1 MFQHIGRNLRTA
13 LDRHDVATE
22 SASSAPSDPV
32 TEDGEIEFV
41 AYALD
46 CVLSGRLR
54 MDDVRLS
61 DMLNGQTE
69 YVLHDVSV
77 ERLDGGEPMTVDEI
91 TVARD
96 EVYMVHASGP
106 RGDVSRR
113 HRTAPQHVAL
123 NMGPYQVRG
132 FFHALPGTDPA
143 TSIRRRK
150 AMVPLTNARIE
161 YEIATDHCEVRVD
174 ALIVNRE
181 LMDWLREVEPDRME
195 FPLAP
200 QILVTQRK

>member
-1 MFQHIGRNLRTA
+1 MLQHIGRNLRTA
-13 LDRHDVATE
+13 LDRQDGASAHTSSPPAEAATP
-22 SASSAPSDPV
+22 AD
-32 TEDGEIEFV
+32 EIDFV
-41 AYALD
+41 AYAQD

-61 DMLNGQTE
+61 DMLNAQTE
-69 YVLHDVSV
+69 YVLTDVSV
-77 ERLDGGEPMTVDEI
+77 ERLDGGPSMTVDKL

-96 EVYMVHASGP
+96 EVYIVHASGP

-161 YEIATDHCEVRVD
+161 YEIDIDHCEVRVA

-181 LMDWLREVEPDRME
+181 LMDWLREVEPDRRE

-200 QILVTQRK
+200 QTLVTQRK